1 MSEDRA
7 TPWPSLPW
15 AEWRDT
21 CATLHLW
28 TQIVGKIRLAQAPMV
43 NHWWQVPLY
52 VTCRGLTT
60 SPMPMG
66 ARSFAIDFDFI
77 DHRLKIQT
85 SDGAGDG
92 FPLRPLSVA
101 EFYRDIMDRLQAL
114 GLGVRI
120 WPVPVEIA
128 NPVPFE
134 ADRDHCAYDPD
145 QAQRF
150 WRILV
155 QADRVLGA
163 FRARFCGKA
172 SPVHFFWGSFDLA
185 VTRFSGRAAPPH
197 PGAPN
202 VADRVTR
209 EAYSGEVSS
218 CGFWPGG
225 AGMEQPVFY
234 SYAYPSPPGFAEA
247 PVRPAAAF
255 FSGAMGEFILPY
267 DEVRQAAEPDETL
280 LAFLQS
286 TYEAAA
292 ELGRWDRGRLER
304 AIG

>member
-1 MSEDRA
+1 MNSE
-7 TPWPSLPW
+7 PWPSLNWP
-15 AEWRDT
+15 AWRDT
-21 CATLHLW
+21 GATLHMW
-28 TQIVGKIRLAQAPMV
+28 TQIVGKIRLAQAPMM

-60 SPMPMG
+60 SPIPYG

-77 DHRLKIQT
+77 DHALKIQT
-85 SDGAGDG
+85 SDGASDG

-101 EFYRDIMDRLQAL
+101 EFYRDIMGRLQAL
-114 GLGVRI
+114 GLGIRI

-128 NPVPFE
+128 QPIPFA
-134 ADRDHCAYDPD
+134 ADHEHRAYDAEH
-145 QAQRF
+145 AQRF

-163 FRARFCGKA
+163 FRARFCGKV

-185 VTRFSGRAAPPH
+185 VTRFSGRPAPPH

-209 EAYSGEVSS
+209 EAYSDEVSS

-225 AGMEQPVFY
+225 PGMEQPIFY
-234 SYAYPSPPGFAEA
+234 AYAYPPPPGFAAA
-247 PVRPAAAF
+247 PVRPSAAF
-255 FSGAMGEFILPY
+255 YSREMGEFVLPY
-267 DEVRQAAEPDETL
+267 DAVRQAASPDETL
-280 LAFLQS
+280 LAFAQS
-286 TYEAAA
+286 TYDAAA
-292 ELGRWDRGRLER
+292 QLGQWDRARLER
-304 AIG
+304 AAQG

>member
-1 MSEDRA
+1 MSGE
-7 TPWPSLPW
+7 TWPSLPW
-15 AEWRDT
+15 PAWRDT
-21 CATLHLW
+21 CATLHMW
-28 TQIVGKIRLAQAPMV
+28 TQIVGKIRLAQAPML

-60 SPMPMG
+60 SPMPHGTRM
-66 ARSFAIDFDFI
+66 FAIEFDFI
-77 DHRLKIQT
+77 DHALTIRT

-92 FPLRPLSVA
+92 FALRPMSVA
-101 EFYRDIMDRLQAL
+101 DFYRVIMERLDAL

-128 NPVPFE
+128 DPIPFA
-134 ADRDHCAYDPD
+134 ADHDHRAYDAD

-155 QADRVLGA
+155 QADRVLGE
-163 FRARFCGKA
+163 FRARFCGKV

-209 EAYSGEVSS
+209 EAYSDEVSS

-225 AGMEQPVFY
+225 AGMEEPIFY
-234 SYAYPSPPGFAEA
+234 AYAYPPPPGFAA
-247 PVRPAAAF
+247 ARVGPSAAF
-255 FSGAMGEFILPY
+255 YSGAFGEFILPY
-267 DEVRQAAEPDETL
+267 DAVREAAAPDQAL
-280 LAFLQS
+280 LDFAQS

-292 ELGRWDRGRLER
+292 VLGRWDRARLER
-304 AIG
+304 AAPG